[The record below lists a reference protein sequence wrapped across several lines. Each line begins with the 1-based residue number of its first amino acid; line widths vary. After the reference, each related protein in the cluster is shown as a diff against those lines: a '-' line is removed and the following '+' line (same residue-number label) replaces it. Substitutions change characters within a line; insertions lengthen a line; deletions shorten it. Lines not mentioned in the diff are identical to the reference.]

1 MAVAGEPPRTVVP
14 YTGPEPY
21 VFVSYSHLDSEAV
34 YAELERLD
42 RAGCRVWYDRGIRPS
57 SDWNEQLADSIAR
70 CETFLIFIT
79 PGAVASPHVLN
90 EVHFALGRGRQILM
104 VHLQP
109 TELPPGLQLQ
119 LGRFQ
124 AILRHS
130 MSEERYHEILRG
142 ALSARVFKAP
152 VLPVAPD
159 IGRPPP
165 PSAPTTVSLPSFHYG
180 SVVPPEF
187 FIDREDALRDG
198 ARLVRDGHGFLLV
211 GNRRDGKTSFCTK
224 LIHEIM
230 GAPGNDILAVYL
242 NLQQCEKLTPESFL
256 EHTILN
262 LVGEMARQVFDC
274 KYSLLL
280 RPQPAEW
287 SEPLRSDGEFA
298 EFVDLFARIRERTHA
313 RHGTDPSPLLAG
325 EFVQFAQDLLA
336 VQRAKG
342 WRRCAIFFDE
352 ANRLS
357 HALSVDLLESN
368 EETLSAAGVASVY
381 AASPEMEESFSRLSD
396 VFGHHLRLG
405 PFASPNDLKSLL
417 ARYCASDGR
426 PGQPPAEP
434 DAFDRIWELSRGRP
448 YLIQLLAGGSFQA
461 ARAAGATVVTAD
473 HVGLAYDNLKRDKPH
488 LIS

>member
-1 MAVAGEPPRTVVP
+1 MAVAGETPRTVVP
-14 YTGPEPY
+14 HAGPEPF
-21 VFVSYSHLDSEAV
+21 VFVSYSHQDSAAV

-42 RAGCRVWYDRGIRPS
+42 RAGCRLWFDRGIRPS

-70 CETFLIFIT
+70 CAMFLVFFT
-79 PGAVASPHVLN
+79 PGAVASQHVLN

-124 AILRHS
+124 AILRYA
-130 MSEERYHEILRG
+130 MPEDRYLT
-142 ALSARVFKAP
+142 ALLDSLPPAVFAAP
-152 VLPVAPD
+152 APPAAAD
-159 IGRPPP
+159 SGRPPIP
-165 PSAPTTVSLPSFHYG
+165 ATVSLPSFHYG
-180 SVVPPEF
+180 SVVPPDF

-230 GAPGNDILAVYL
+230 GVPGNDILAVYL

-256 EHTILN
+256 EHAILN
-262 LVGEMARQVFDC
+262 MVGEMARQVFDC

-280 RPQPAEW
+280 RPMPAEW
-287 SEPLRSDGEFA
+287 NEPLRSDAEFA
-298 EFVDLFARIRERTHA
+298 DFVDLFARIRERTHA
-313 RHGTDPSPLLAG
+313 RHGADPSPLLPG

-357 HALSVDLLESN
+357 HALSVELLESN
-368 EETLSAAGVASVY
+368 EEALSAAGVASVY
-381 AASPEMEESFSRLSD
+381 AASPEMEDSFSRLSD

-417 ARYCASDGR
+417 ARYCASNGR

-434 DAFDRIWELSRGRP
+434 AAVDRIWELSRGRP

-473 HVGLAYDNLKRDKPH
+473 HVGLAYDNLKREKPH
-488 LIS
+488 LVS